1 VLFNSIVFAVFFPVV
16 FALYWAIPSDRS
28 KVKASFLVL
37 ASYFFYGWWDA
48 RFLILILFSTL
59 VDYYVALGIQHS
71 EDVKRKKALLYASLT
86 INLGLLA
93 GFKYLGFIT
102 EIANDLIGLT
112 NASSQLPIF
121 DVLLP
126 VGISFYTFQ
135 TLSYTIDVYRGS
147 RHATRNLIE
156 FAGYVSFFPQ
166 LVAGPIERSKVFL
179 PQFSKKKV
187 FIYSQA
193 VEGVELVIW
202 GLFKKMVVADNCAK
216 IVNRFYDSAEYQ
228 SGSTMALVTIL
239 FAFQIYGDF
248 SGYTDIARG
257 LAKLLGFELSLNF
270 RFPYFAKS
278 ITDFWKRWH
287 ISLTN
292 WFRDY
297 LYIPLGGNRQGKT
310 RIYLNILIV
319 FLVSGLWHGANWTFV
334 LWGAFHA
341 FLFIPYHLIQRTG
354 RIKLSD
360 EVRILDLPMIGITF
374 LLVCIG
380 WVFFRANNA
389 EQAWIILSEVFSSS
403 LFSIPSVRPYNVF
416 LFIGIMLC
424 LEWVGRSDHFPLNK
438 SFNLLPRLAKW
449 FSYSILIIMIVFFS
463 AGQQSFIYFQF

>member
-1 VLFNSIVFAVFFPVV
+1 M

-71 EDVKRKKALLYASLT
+71 EDVKRKKALLYTSLT

-341 FLFIPYHLIQRTG
+341 FPTI
-354 RIKLSD
+354 
-360 EVRILDLPMIGITF
+360 
-374 LLVCIG
+374 
-380 WVFFRANNA
+380 
-389 EQAWIILSEVFSSS
+389 
-403 LFSIPSVRPYNVF
+403 
-416 LFIGIMLC
+416 
-424 LEWVGRSDHFPLNK
+424 
-438 SFNLLPRLAKW
+438 
-449 FSYSILIIMIVFFS
+449 
-463 AGQQSFIYFQF
+463 